1 MKKQSIQ
8 GYKIVLLFN
17 FKHKQ
22 PEYPMILA

>member
-8 GYKIVLLFN
+8 EYKIVLLFN
-17 FKHKQ
+17 FTHKQ